1 MDKIWHLKRFNFFTC
16 LSEVDRE
23 EFSKVIIE
31 KRYKKKD
38 MIFFARRKGRQ
49 SLYAQSRSS

>member
-16 LSEVDRE
+16 QSEVDRE

-31 KRYKKKD
+31 KRYQKKD
-38 MIFFARRKGRQ
+38 MIFLPGEKGDKV
-49 SLYAQSRSS
+49 